1 MIRLPFGVL
10 PGHWGLKGRTRDV
23 AQAEYE
29 LSGYDLAVRLL
40 EIDRENYS
48 EDDFAR
54 RKLDLDL
61 KYQKIT
67 DSQYRRS
74 LIGFIKDPKQAS
86 LAELELDLKEGK
98 VSELE
103 YAKRSSTIKD
113 EPWVTILNMS
123 FGGKNSLEGSFE
135 LDWNDQFVEK
145 LRSEGYAGPT
155 PDNIVNQW
163 FMEVCK
169 NVALEEFEGVGNFA
183 ADAEANLETIKRWS
197 GNETGT
203 GGRRSYQ

>member
-1 MIRLPFGVL
+1 MFRLPFGTL
-10 PGHWGLKGRTRDV
+10 PGHWGLRGRTRAV

-29 LSGYDLAVRLL
+29 LSGYELDQKLL
-40 EIDRENYS
+40 EIDRESYTK
-48 EDDFAR
+48 EEYDR
-54 RKLDLDL
+54 RLLELDL
-61 KYQKIT
+61 KHKKI
-67 DSQYRRS
+67 DEKEYHRK
-74 LIGFIKDPKQAS
+74 LIGFIQDPKQAA
-86 LAELELDLKEGK
+86 LAELELEHKEGK

-103 YAKRSSTIKD
+103 YAKRSATIKG
-113 EPWVTILNMS
+113 EPWVSVLNMS

-145 LRSEGYAGPT
+145 LRSEGYTGPA

-169 NVALEEFEGVGNFA
+169 NIALEEFEGVGNFA
-183 ADAEANLETIKRWS
+183 ADAEANLETVKRWS
-197 GNETGT
+197 GESQD